1 MLTDEYRLM
10 MECEIISATP
20 IPLQIGVIR
29 YIVTMPPL
37 IFWPKTIWSH
47 SSGMPNVKDKIRN
60 WTRKFAVNGIALKPF
75 VILLS
80 VNCITAEVHGEDREA
95 RNVEQAE
102 RAEQAADWST

>member
-37 IFWPKTIWSH
+37 IF
-47 SSGMPNVKDKIRN
+47 
-60 WTRKFAVNGIALKPF
+60 
-75 VILLS
+75 
-80 VNCITAEVHGEDREA
+80 
-95 RNVEQAE
+95 
-102 RAEQAADWST
+102 